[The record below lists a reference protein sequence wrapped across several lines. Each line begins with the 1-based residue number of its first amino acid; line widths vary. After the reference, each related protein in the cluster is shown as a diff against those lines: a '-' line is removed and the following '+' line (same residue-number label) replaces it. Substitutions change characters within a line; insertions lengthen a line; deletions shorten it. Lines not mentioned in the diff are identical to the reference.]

1 MAPYLFLLVAVL
13 SWAGNYVLAGGIHE
27 QIAPVPLA
35 FYRWLTACVL
45 LLPLAVPKV
54 TAQWSLIRKHLVLL
68 SVLGFF
74 SVTAF
79 NTLIYQ
85 ALQVNSV
92 INTVLINATTPIII
106 IFLSRWMYGGSI
118 RLLEIGGTLFS
129 FAGIVLIL
137 IRADIQHLLHFRL
150 AASDCWAFAA
160 VLSWSLYSVLL
171 KRLPEAIHPTGA
183 MAVMFATGFAML
195 LPVFGLDRIVAGRGP
210 SMTSALWGSVVY
222 LAVFASI
229 LGYWCWNRAI
239 EIIGARRAGPF
250 LHLSPIFS
258 ILGAVLLLDESFHM
272 YHLAALI
279 MIVSGVGIVQYSSAG
294 KNPLLP
300 QK

>member
-1 MAPYLFLLVAVL
+1 MVPYLLVLIAVL

-35 FYRWLTACVL
+35 FFRWLVACLL
-45 LLPLAVPKV
+45 LLPVAIPKIL
-54 TAQWSLIRKHLVLL
+54 AQWSLIRKHFILL

-85 ALQVNSV
+85 ALQINTVV
-92 INTVLINATTPIII
+92 NTVLIHATTPVII
-106 IFLSRWMYGGSI
+106 IFLSRWMYGGTI
-118 RLLEIGGTLFS
+118 RFFEISGILLAF
-129 FAGIVLIL
+129 FGIVLIL
-137 IRADIQHLLHFRL
+137 IRADIQNLVHLRPS
-150 AASDCWAFAA
+150 AGDIWVFAA
-160 VLSWSLYSVLL
+160 VLCWSLYSVLL
-171 KRLPEAIHPTGA
+171 KRLPNDIHPTGA
-183 MAVMFATGFAML
+183 MAVMFLTGFAML
-195 LPVFGLDRIVAGRGP
+195 VPVYGLERLLSGELS
-210 SMTSALWGSVVY
+210 SMTPALWGSVVY

-229 LGYWCWNRAI
+229 IGYWCWNRAI

-258 ILGAVLLLDESFHM
+258 ILGAVLFINESFHV

-279 MIVSGVGIVQYSSAG
+279 MILSGVGIVQYSSP
-294 KNPLLP
+294 KFE
-300 QK
+300 